1 MMCWNHI
8 GYMVLYQAKLTMSF
22 SGKRNFG
29 TKKITFDPKT
39 TKQVGISNGTPANSN
54 KTGIKTSVSN
64 GLGLA
69 GKPGVKLVKKTQVV
83 QVKGE
88 VSSRTELGS
97 PWGVLLKPVPSLRK
111 TETQAQSV
119 KPPAKA
125 KLPVPKLSFKGP
137 HGVEQLNCNKS
148 ELKKVNIVKNK
159 TEVRLT
165 NF

>member
-1 MMCWNHI
+1 MCLNHI
-8 GYMVLYQAKLTMSF
+8 GYMLLYQAKLTMSF

-39 TKQVGISNGTPANSN
+39 TNHVGISNGLPGNAN
-54 KTGIKTSVSN
+54 KTGMKPGVSN

-69 GKPGVKLVKKTQVV
+69 GKPGIKLVKKTQVV

-88 VSSRTELGS
+88 ISSKTALGS

-111 TETQAQSV
+111 TETQAKSIQ
-119 KPPAKA
+119 PPAKA
-125 KLPVPKLSFKGP
+125 KLPVRKLSFKGP
-137 HGVEQLNCNKS
+137 HDVEQLNCNKS

-165 NF
+165 IF